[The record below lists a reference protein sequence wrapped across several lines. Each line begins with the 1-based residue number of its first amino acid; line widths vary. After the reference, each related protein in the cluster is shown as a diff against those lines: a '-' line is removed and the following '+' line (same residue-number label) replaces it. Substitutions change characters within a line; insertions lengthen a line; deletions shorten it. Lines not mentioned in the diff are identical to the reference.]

1 MKNRKVIIGI
11 VICLLVLI
19 GIMVALFLNNRQSV
33 VPSVPKQP
41 ETINVSFGEFT
52 LNMNQTAVVE
62 DYLKIRLVSSSDSRC
77 PKNAN
82 CIWQGEINYKLDI
95 DGEIVELG
103 TVKQKD
109 TSAKGCLIELYG
121 TNESTDK
128 VRLRVLGIEE

>member
-1 MKNRKVIIGI
+1 MNKEKVVIGFAVGVLLIASIII
-11 VICLLVLI
+11 ALV
-19 GIMVALFLNNRQSV
+19 LNNRI
-33 VPSVPKQP
+33 VPNEPKQP
-41 ETINVSFGEFT
+41 ETINVSFGELV
-52 LNMNQTAVVE
+52 LNMNQTANVE
-62 DYLKIRLVSSSDSRC
+62 NYLKIKLVSSSDSRC
-77 PKNAN
+77 PKNVN